1 MGGCGASIKINSRLK
16 SFSMSI
22 KIPVLVEKSRTISQE
37 NVSNKK
43 SRKKYLKNIRYR
55 HVANVSDEI
64 ANAYFNQ
71 TGKIIDKNIL
81 RTSDRDVHVITHH
94 SKEELRVIK
103 KNRTKILY
111 DPDIVLYNKRDSGS
125 LVYGKTING
134 KDYVIAVR
142 TGGNPNKQVQT
153 YEATGFMLSKKVE
166 DRYKKLLVLYKK
178 QLKKR

>member
-1 MGGCGASIKINSRLK
+1 M
-16 SFSMSI
+16 
-22 KIPVLVEKSRTISQE
+22 
-37 NVSNKK
+37 
-43 SRKKYLKNIRYR
+43 
-55 HVANVSDEI
+55 
-64 ANAYFNQ
+64 
-71 TGKIIDKNIL
+71 
-81 RTSDRDVHVITHH
+81 
-94 SKEELRVIK
+94 RVIK

-111 DPDIVLYNKRDSGS
+111 DPDIVLYNKRDGGS

-178 QLKKR
+178 QLKKNDKCYYIDDECRGGGKSLCDRESCKASRYLEGGVPVHS